1 MQLEGYAYRLMP
13 FKITGAK
20 DGFVNS
26 KIMADNMLNKMYWRG
41 LNDDKIYYHGDFYM
55 GIPSVTLRL
64 STYRLAD
71 QLIREGNI
79 PLAKKVLNHLDQVMP
94 DKVIPYDQFSA
105 SMVSL
110 LIEVGDTSK
119 ALAVAKTMMDRNDKA
134 LDYYLSGG
142 IRSHDRDIQIAL
154 YEMNIIAASLSE
166 SKIPANQY
174 QSIVAKFDKWQNRLK

>member
-1 MQLEGYAYRLMP
+1 
-13 FKITGAK
+13 
-20 DGFVNS
+20 
-26 KIMADNMLNKMYWRG
+26 MYWRG
-41 LNDDKIYYHGDFYM
+41 LNDDKIYYHYDFYM

-79 PLAKKVLNHLDQVMP
+79 PLAKKVLNQLENIMP
-94 DKVIPYDQFSA
+94 DKVIPYDQFTA

-110 LIEVGDTSK
+110 FIEVGETSK
-119 ALAVAKTMMDRNDKA
+119 ALTIAKTMMDRNDKA

-174 QSIVAKFDKWQNRLK
+174 QAIVAKFEKWQSRFK